1 MNKNFNNTFS
11 YKLIYV
17 FGIPDKLHEG
27 LLKIGEATV
36 QDFDDKT
43 LLKDNSEMLIAAAID
58 RIDNYTK
65 TAGIRYE
72 LFYTTLAIT
81 NNGMAFK
88 DNDVH
93 NVLERSGIAQ
103 PKYDLNGA
111 TEWYKC
117 DLETAKKAI
126 NAVKEGKKSLSPGD
140 ISYLKTPII
149 FRPEQKD
156 AIERTIKVF
165 KKGIVEK
172 ENQAHMLWN
181 AKMRFGKTLSAL
193 EVTKKMQFDKTL
205 IITHRPVVKKSWF
218 DDFDKIFYD
227 QKNYIYGSRE
237 KGETLE
243 NLIILS
249 KNQKKI
255 IYFESIQYSRLAES
269 VGGRLKKN
277 DNLFKLDWDFIIIDE
292 AHEGTQTLLGN
303 EVIQSLIEST
313 YKTKAL
319 YLSGTPFNLIG
330 LESRQSFKNE
340 EVFTWD
346 YVDEQT
352 RKRDW
357 VIEHFGDSN
366 PYESLP
372 KMNIYTYDLAS
383 IIPKNKY
390 QDIEDTA
397 FNFKEF
403 FKVWTGNEEID
414 KLKKD
419 SNLKVGTFIH
429 DKDVKRFLDLL
440 IEKGEHNYP
449 FSTNL
454 YRENFRHT
462 LWMLPGVK
470 EAKAMSQILKAHNI
484 FQHFTVVNVAG
495 DGDEEV
501 KKDDA
506 LRLVLNAISDKPE
519 ETRTITLS
527 CGRLTTGVT
536 VPAWSAVLML
546 SGSSSTSPSSY
557 LQTIFR
563 VQTPATIE
571 GRIKTNCFVFD
582 FAPDRTLKMV
592 AEAGKLSTQKGATN
606 DDRKKMEDFLNF
618 CPVIGIHGS
627 EMKPYDTE
635 NMMIQ
640 LKRAYIDR
648 VARNGFDDRNLYN
661 DNLLELT
668 ELEIA
673 KFQDLK
679 KILKSTNT
687 ARTLND
693 ILINNQGLDGQVR
706 EEPDEKTKRHLTKEE
721 KAQQE
726 ERRKKQRERSSAIA
740 ILRGIAIRIPLLVY
754 GAEIG
759 LSQKIDVNNFTQLI
773 DDKSW
778 IEFMPKGVT
787 KKMFGEFSKYFD
799 NEIFVE
805 AGLKIRR
812 QAKAADELGPLERVQ
827 AIADLFATFKNP
839 DRETVLTP
847 WRAVN
852 MHLGECIGGA
862 NFYED
867 NYEKIIRINDNT
879 SARWVDKNGVTNNIF
894 TTDSQ
899 ILEINSK
906 TGLYPL
912 YCAISIYQKV
922 KIKGQIQN
930 VNNLWRDILENNIFA
945 ICRTKMA
952 KAITERTLRGFRDKN
967 ESKTNVFVIEDIAER
982 MSQQYHENYKYLVN
996 QITNGKTWEKGA
1008 NVMKFNAV
1016 VGNPPYQSDAKQQIY
1031 TDFYLLARE
1040 LGDVVSL
1047 IFPVGW
1053 QEPKTANNLSKLN
1066 NLEIKG
1072 DKQIV
1077 FIDNRQNVF
1086 PGISGAEWTNFI
1098 LWKKG
1103 HDNKLEGN
1111 QKVYINGKK
1120 EQIIKLLIEK
1130 SEVEKP
1136 LEIIELANKVTSF
1149 KSFYSMIELVSSL
1162 KPYGLRT
1169 DFFDNPSKYNL
1180 PAPSER
1186 KSHKNDLKIYGL
1198 KNRRQVE
1205 LYIPFNY
1212 PLPKLTKSLK
1222 KYKVFVGKAWGNW
1235 SDNYLGGSYS
1245 DVIVGLPNELC
1256 TENFLEVGPFDN
1268 VDDAHSMAKYL
1279 LTSFLRGLLFMNKY
1293 SQDNSKEKFLA
1304 VPLQQFKE
1312 KWWKGSISSIDEN
1325 LFIKY
1330 GLNGKIIDYLK
1341 INIQSKSED
1350 NIIFKTKSSNGK

>member
-1 MNKNFNNTFS
+1 MNKNFKNTFS
-11 YKLIYV
+11 YKLIYI
-17 FGIPDKLHEG
+17 FGIPDDLHDG

-36 QDFDDKT
+36 QDIDDES
-43 LLKDNSEMLIAAAID
+43 LLKDNTEMLVSAAID
-58 RIDNYTK
+58 RIDDYTK

-81 NNGMAFK
+81 NNGMSFK
-88 DNDVH
+88 DKDVH
-93 NVLERSGIAQ
+93 NVLERSGIVQ
-103 PKYDLNGA
+103 PKKDLNGA

-140 ISYLKTPII
+140 ISYFKTPII

-165 KKGIVEK
+165 KRALDKK
-172 ENQAHMLWN
+172 ETRAQMLWN

-193 EVTKKMQFDKTL
+193 EVIKQMQFTKSL
-205 IITHRPVVKKSWF
+205 IITHRPVVKQSWF
-218 DDFDKIFYD
+218 QDFDKIFYD
-227 QKNYIYGSRE
+227 DKNYLYGS
-237 KGETLE
+237 KTQGETLD
-243 NLIILS
+243 NLAILAK
-249 KNQKKI
+249 KNYKSFV
-255 IYFESIQYSRLAES
+255 YFASMQDLRGSAI
-269 VGGRLKKN
+269 VGGRFEKN
-277 DNLFKLDWDFIIIDE
+277 DMLFNLDWDFIIIDE
-292 AHEGTQTLLGN
+292 AHEGTQTYLGN

-313 YKTKAL
+313 HKTKAL
-319 YLSGTPFNLIG
+319 YLSGTPFNLLG
-330 LESRQSFKNE
+330 SESKQTFKPD

-346 YVDEQT
+346 YVNEQ
-352 RKRDW
+352 RAKLDW
-357 VIEHFGDSN
+357 VQKHFGDSN

-372 KMNIYTYDLAS
+372 KMNIFTYDLAN
-383 IIPKNKY
+383 IITNDKY
-390 QDIEDTA
+390 KDFEDTA

-403 FKVWTGNEEID
+403 FRIWTGNVEID
-414 KLKKD
+414 RLKKD
-419 SNLKVGTFIH
+419 SSVKVGTFIH
-429 DKDVKRFLDLL
+429 EKDVKRFLDLL
-440 IEKGEHNYP
+440 AEKGEHNYP
-449 FSTNL
+449 FSSTI
-454 YRENFRHT
+454 YRDNFRHT

-470 EAKAMSQILKAHNI
+470 EAKAMSQLLKSHNI
-484 FQHFTVVNVAG
+484 FQYFSIVNVAG
-495 DGDEEV
+495 AGDEEV
-501 KKDDA
+501 KNDDA
-506 LRLVLNAISDKPE
+506 LKLVLSSIGEKPE

-536 VPAWSAVLML
+536 VPAWSAVFML
-546 SGSSSTSPSSY
+546 SGSSSTSASSY

-592 AEAGKLSTQKGATN
+592 AEAGKLSTKNGATN
-606 DDRKKMEDFLNF
+606 DDKTKMGNFLNF

-627 EMKPYDTE
+627 EMKPYNTE
-635 NMMIQ
+635 NMLIQ
-640 LKRAYIDR
+640 LKRALVDR
-648 VARNGFDDRNLYN
+648 VARNGFDDRYLYN
-661 DNLLELT
+661 DNLLKLT
-668 ELEIA
+668 DLEIG
-673 KFQDLK
+673 KFQELK
-679 KILKSTNT
+679 KILKSSKAVKTDD
-687 ARTLND
+687 D
-693 ILINNQGLDGQVR
+693 ILINDQGLDGDER
-706 EEPDEKTKRHLTKEE
+706 EEVDKPKKHLTEEE

-726 ERRKKQRERSSAIA
+726 ERRKKLRERSSAIS

-759 LSQKIDVNNFTQLI
+759 INQKIDVNNFTQII

-778 IEFMPKGVT
+778 IEFMPKGVS
-787 KKMFGEFSKYFD
+787 KKIFAEFSKYFD
-799 NEIFVE
+799 NEIFIE

-812 QAKAADELGPLERVQ
+812 QARAADELAPLERVQ

-867 NYEKIIRINDNT
+867 NYEKIIRINENT

-894 TTDSQ
+894 KTDSQ

>member
-1 MNKNFNNTFS
+1 MNKNFKNTFS
-11 YKLIYV
+11 YKLIYI
-17 FGIPDKLHEG
+17 FGIPDDLHDG

-36 QDFDDKT
+36 QDIDDKS
-43 LLKDNSEMLIAAAID
+43 LLKDNSEMLVSAAID
-58 RIDNYTK
+58 RIDDYTK

-88 DNDVH
+88 DKDVH
-93 NVLERSGIAQ
+93 NVLERSGIVQ
-103 PKYDLNGA
+103 PKKDLNGA
-111 TEWYKC
+111 REWYKC

-126 NAVKEGKKSLSPGD
+126 NAVKEGKNSLSQVD
-140 ISYLKTPII
+140 ISHFKTPVI

-156 AIERTIKVF
+156 AIERTLKVF

-193 EVTKKMQFDKTL
+193 QVTKEMQFDKTL

-227 QKNYIYGSRE
+227 QKDYICGSRD

-243 NLIILS
+243 SLINLS
-249 KNQKKI
+249 KKQKKI
-255 IYFESIQYSRLAES
+255 IYFESMQYSRLAES

-277 DNLFKLDWDFIIIDE
+277 DNIFKLEWDFIIIDE

-303 EVIQSLIEST
+303 EVIQSFIEST
-313 YKTKAL
+313 YKTKSL

-330 LESRQSFKNE
+330 LESRQSFKQE
-340 EVFTWD
+340 EVYSWD
-346 YVDEQT
+346 YVDEQREKT
-352 RKRDW
+352 NW
-357 VIEHFGDSN
+357 VKNHFGDSN

-372 KMNIYTYDLAS
+372 KMNIYTYDLS
-383 IIPKNKY
+383 RIIPNNKY
-390 QDIEDTA
+390 QDIEDSA

-414 KLKKD
+414 KIKKD
-419 SNLKVGTFIH
+419 SNFKVGTFIYE
-429 DKDVKRFLDLL
+429 KDIKRFLDLL

-470 EAKAMSQILKAHNI
+470 EAKAMSQLLKGHSV
-484 FQHFTVVNVAG
+484 FQHFTIVNVAG

-506 LRLVLNAISDKPE
+506 LRLVLNAISEKPE

-536 VPAWSAVLML
+536 VPAWSAVFML
-546 SGSSSTSPSSY
+546 SGSSSTSASSY

-592 AEAGKLSTQKGATN
+592 AEAGKLSTKNGATN
-606 DDRKKMEDFLNF
+606 DDKIKMGHFLNF

-627 EMKPYDTE
+627 EMKPYNTE
-635 NMMIQ
+635 SMLIQ
-640 LKRAYIDR
+640 LKRALVDR
-648 VARNGFDDRNLYN
+648 VARNGFDDRYLYN
-661 DNLLELT
+661 DNLLKLT
-668 ELEIA
+668 DLEIG
-673 KFQDLK
+673 KFQELK
-679 KILKSTNT
+679 KILKSSKTVK
-687 ARTLND
+687 AYDD
-693 ILINNQGLDGQVR
+693 ILINDQGLDGDER
-706 EEPDEKTKRHLTKEE
+706 EEVDKPKKQLTEEE

-726 ERRKKQRERSSAIA
+726 ERRKKLRERSSAIS

-759 LSQKIDVNNFTQLI
+759 INQKIDVNNFTQII

-778 IEFMPKGVT
+778 IEFMPKGVN
-787 KKMFGEFSKYFD
+787 KAIFAEFSKYFD
-799 NEIFVE
+799 NEIFIE

-812 QAKAADELGPLERVQ
+812 QARAADELAPLERVQ

-867 NYEKIIRINDNT
+867 NYEKTIRINENT

-894 TTDSQ
+894 RTDSQ

-930 VNNLWRDILENNIFA
+930 VNNLWREILNNNIFV

-952 KAITERTLRGFRDKN
+952 KAITQRTLHGFREENGYKKN
-967 ESKTNVFVIEDIAER
+967 VLVIEDIVEK
-982 MSQQYHENYKYLVN
+982 MSQQHHENYKHLVN

-1008 NVMKFNAV
+1008 KVMKFNAV

-1040 LGDVVSL
+1040 LADVVSL

-1098 LWKKG
+1098 LWKKDY
-1103 HDNKLEGN
+1103 DNKLEGN
-1111 QKVYINGKK
+1111 QKVFVNGKN
-1120 EQIIKLLIEK
+1120 EQIIKLSIEK

-1136 LEIIELANKVTSF
+1136 IEIIELANKVTSF
-1149 KSFYSMIELVSSL
+1149 KSFYSIIELVSSL

-1180 PAPSER
+1180 PAPSEKR
-1186 KSHKNDLKIYGL
+1186 SHKNDLKIYGL

-1205 LYIPFNY
+1205 LYIPTNY
-1212 PLPKLTKSLK
+1212 PLPKSTKSLK

-1256 TENFLEVGPFDN
+1256 TENFLEIGPFDN
-1268 VDDAHSMAKYL
+1268 ADDAHAMAKYL
-1279 LTSFLRGLLFMNKY
+1279 LTTFLRGLLFMNKF

-1304 VPLQQFKE
+1304 VPLQEFKE
-1312 KWWKGSISSIDEN
+1312 NWWKNSVSSIDEN
-1325 LFIKY
+1325 LFLKY
-1330 GLNGKIIDYLK
+1330 GISRKIIDYLK
-1341 INIQSKSED
+1341 VNIQLKSDD
-1350 NIIFKTKSSNGK
+1350 NVIYINKSSNGK